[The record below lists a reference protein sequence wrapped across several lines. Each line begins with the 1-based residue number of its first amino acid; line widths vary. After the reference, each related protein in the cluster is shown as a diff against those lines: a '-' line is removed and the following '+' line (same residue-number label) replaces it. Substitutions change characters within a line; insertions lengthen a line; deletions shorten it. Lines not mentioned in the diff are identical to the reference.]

1 MHTPYRLKVFGTF
14 RFTGANGDV
23 VRISSKRGKCLI
35 VSLLLSDDWSR
46 DRFWLQEFLWPDRP
60 KEHASLSLRQEL
72 RNLRKLLG
80 EGLFVSED
88 MRVRLNRNLVV
99 NDPFEEQNL
108 GEDILEGVSLQGK
121 LGDWVQ
127 NVRLYWHKPEML
139 AAKSN
144 FVPTIGFSSEQDSQ
158 RELTSD
164 LLFSDLVSKGLHDLG
179 RVETVSGRLSNG
191 EDPFLNFSISHLNNR
206 GRVSMRLAL
215 TERPNARL
223 HWSANWHQ
231 LLSDLGASGTTGEE
245 TRTKFFQ
252 LSFRAQEA
260 TEDALIELVGANS
273 KVSALVLAFQA
284 MRETF
289 SMDPKRVI
297 KAEQMLDL
305 AYEMEPGAA
314 ILALKGLV
322 RTNQVFE
329 RTASDLEVAKAQA
342 LEYARRALVLEP
354 ENSLVRAL
362 CSNTLLALSGDN
374 RIVGEYARE
383 AIELNPAN
391 PMAWSTFANANVAEG
406 RMKEAEKAAA
416 RALEIS
422 KYSKNRHW
430 WEMNSCV
437 AAVARGDLAVAR
449 EHAKVAHFLAPT
461 FRPPLRFIVLL
472 AYQANDLLE
481 FEDAKRKLRLL
492 EPDFDEHCFSDPEY
506 PTGALRA
513 AGLTKLKKL
522 WF

>member
-1 MHTPYRLKVFGTF
+1 
-14 RFTGANGDV
+14 
-23 VRISSKRGKCLI
+23 
-35 VSLLLSDDWSR
+35 
-46 DRFWLQEFLWPDRP
+46 
-60 KEHASLSLRQEL
+60 
-72 RNLRKLLG
+72 
-80 EGLFVSED
+80 
-88 MRVRLNRNLVV
+88 
-99 NDPFEEQNL
+99 
-108 GEDILEGVSLQGK
+108 
-121 LGDWVQ
+121 
-127 NVRLYWHKPEML
+127 ML

-144 FVPTIGFSSEQDSQ
+144 FVPTIGFSREQESR
-158 RELTSD
+158 REPTSG
-164 LLFSDLVSKGLHDLG
+164 LLFSDLVSKGLQDLG
-179 RVETVSGRLSNG
+179 RLETVIDPGSNN
-191 EDPFLNFSISHLNNR
+191 EDPFLNFSISHLNNQSR
-206 GRVSMRLAL
+206 ASMRLAL
-215 TERPNARL
+215 TEHPNARL

-260 TEDALIELVGANS
+260 TEEALIELVGANS

-284 MRETF
+284 MRETL
-289 SMDPKRVI
+289 SMDPQRVS

-322 RTNQVFE
+322 HTNQIFE
-329 RTASDLEVAKAQA
+329 RTAPDLEVAKAQA
-342 LEYARRALVLEP
+342 LDYARRAFVLEP
-354 ENSLVRAL
+354 ENSFVRAL

-374 RIVGEYARE
+374 RIGGEYARE

-391 PMAWSTFANANVAEG
+391 PMAWSTLANANVAEG
-406 RMKEAEKAAA
+406 RMQDAERAAA

-437 AAVARGDLAVAR
+437 TAVARGDLAVAR

-461 FRPPLRFIVLL
+461 FRPPLRFMVLL
-472 AYQANDLLE
+472 ARQANDLSE

-492 EPDFDEHCFSDPEY
+492 EPDFDEHYFADPEY

-513 AGLTKLKKL
+513 AGLTKPNKI